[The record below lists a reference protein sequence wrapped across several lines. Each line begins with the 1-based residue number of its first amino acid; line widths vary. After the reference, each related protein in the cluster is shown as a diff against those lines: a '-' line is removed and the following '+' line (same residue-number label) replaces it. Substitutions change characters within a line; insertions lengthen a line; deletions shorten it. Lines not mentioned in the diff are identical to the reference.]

1 MSSATL
7 PPPSDRRTSVGG
19 MLIDGDPRESP
30 LLTMERREV
39 GGVTTVI
46 LGIPGV
52 GKSALAYRLAHRR
65 LGKEMLWVR
74 GNTDD
79 SWWWLWRRQ
88 AVVWVPRGSGAV
100 VVGLRGRERLPVDA
114 DVREYSSLPDLLA
127 KAEEG
132 RANVVYFQACARGV
146 TAHLEQWL
154 DLLEAVLDRGDR
166 VPQLILDDEAHVVAP
181 EGAGAYDGGY
191 QRVKRLLAI
200 LADARRAEVSY
211 VLAGHQAHDLS
222 YAVLGKA
229 HYTLLLPGARVPSY
243 LDTEAVP
250 QDLLRRIHRGQGVA
264 VGGTAYGLRWE
275 QFDFGPPPPREY
287 SVVVQMTT
295 KSPPLHP
302 RRSHSIKR
310 PKNEDRSLLC
320 EGCGRVY
327 TSWAKRPQCPECG
340 GRAAR
345 RLGGE

>member
-1 MSSATL
+1 MNATPL
-7 PPPSDRRTSVGG
+7 PPEGDRRTNVGG
-19 MLIDGDPRESP
+19 MLIDGDPDESP

-88 AVVWVPRGSGAV
+88 AIVWVPRGSGAV

-114 DVREYSSLPDLLA
+114 DVREYSSIPDLLA
-127 KAEEG
+127 KASEDH
-132 RANVVYFQACARGV
+132 ANVVYFGSYPRGV
-146 TAHLEQWL
+146 TIHLEQWL

-200 LADARRAEVSY
+200 LADARRAEVSL

-264 VGGTAYGLRWE
+264 VGGTALGLRWE
-275 QFDFGPPPPREY
+275 QFDFSPLPPREY
-287 SVVVQMTT
+287 SVVVGMA
-295 KSPPLHP
+295 KSPSPPLP
-302 RRSHSIKR
+302 RPSYLIERTQS
-310 PKNEDRSLLC
+310 EDRSLLC
-320 EGCGRVY
+320 EGCGRAY
-327 TSWAKRPQCPECG
+327 TSRAKRPQCPECG

-345 RLGGE
+345 TLEVA